1 MKPQTKPSAPHG
13 AYQHRAGVPDKRR
26 RFQRAEGVTRDLTPD
41 DLDLFQLLDQVRL
54 ADSRQ
59 LKLYLAPNGN
69 HRAFLRRLQTLY
81 HAGYL
86 DRPKNQ
92 LGRRFLDNAGARFYV
107 YALAERGARKLLSL
121 EGAGRADVLTTLT
134 RNNERIQARA
144 IDHRIAVTESVLT
157 FAAAADQ
164 LGATLDHYEG
174 EALTAAFPKLPTRV
188 TITDGEHRHKV
199 PLYPDTLFVLT
210 PNNQRSRFFFL
221 EADRG
226 TEPVRAG
233 DWQRTSIRRKLVA
246 YATLYLDAADQAAG
260 ITAFR
265 VLTITTTTDRR
276 DTMRSLA
283 RELHPPKVRGLF
295 LFTTAD
301 QVTLDNPTAALT
313 QPVWYEPR
321 DESAPVALLA

>member
-1 MKPQTKPSAPHG
+1 MNPPPTTHPRG
-13 AYQHRAGVPDKRR
+13 AFQDRGGIPDKRP
-26 RFQRAEGVTRDLTPD
+26 RFTRAAAGDVTRDLTPA

-59 LKLYLAPNGN
+59 LKRYLAPNSN
-69 HRAFLRRLQTLY
+69 PRAFLRRLQTLY

-92 LGRRFLDNAGARFYV
+92 LGRRFLDTGGTRFYV
-107 YALAERGARKLLSL
+107 YALAERGARKLLTVD
-121 EGAGRADVLTTLT
+121 GAGRADVLATLT

-144 IDHRIAVTESVLT
+144 IDHRVAVTECVLT
-157 FAAAADQ
+157 MAAAADQ

-174 EALTAAFPKLPTRV
+174 EALRAAFPKLPARV
-188 TITDGEHRHKV
+188 TITDNEHRHKV

-210 PNNQRSRFFFL
+210 PHNDRPRFYFL

-233 DWQRTSIRRKLVA
+233 DWQRTSIRRKLAA
-246 YATLYLDAADQAAG
+246 YATLYLDEYAEAAG
-260 ITAFR
+260 IQNFR
-265 VLTITTTTDRR
+265 VLTTTTTTDRVA
-276 DTMRSLA
+276 TMRATA
-283 RELHPPKVRGLF
+283 RELTPPKVRGLF

-301 QVTLDNPTAALT
+301 NVTLDNPTAALT
-313 QPVWYEPR
+313 SPVWFEPR
-321 DESAPVALLA
+321 EGDPVALT

>member
-1 MKPQTKPSAPHG
+1 MKNARRG
-13 AYQHRAGVPDKRR
+13 AFQDRAGVPDKRR
-26 RFQRAEGVTRDLTPD
+26 RFTRASAGEVSRDLTPD
-41 DLDLFQLLDQVRL
+41 DFDLFQLLDQVRL

-69 HRAFLRRLQTLY
+69 HRAFLRRLQTLF

-92 LGRRFLDNAGARFYV
+92 LGRRFLENVGARFYV
-107 YALAERGARKLLSL
+107 YALAERGARKLLS
-121 EGAGRADVLTTLT
+121 EDGAGRATVLDSLT
-134 RNNERIQARA
+134 RNNERIQARG

-157 FAAAADQ
+157 FASAADE

-174 EALTAAFPKLPTRV
+174 EALRAAFPKLPPKV
-188 TITDGEHRHKV
+188 TIEDGAHRHKV

-210 PNNQRSRFFFL
+210 PQNERQRFYFL

-226 TEPVRAG
+226 TEPVRTG
-233 DWQRTSIRRKLVA
+233 DWQRTSIRRKLAA
-246 YATLYLDAADQAAG
+246 YATLYLDDYTENAG
-260 ITAFR
+260 INAFR

-276 DTMRSLA
+276 DTMRAVA

-313 QPVWYEPR
+313 EAVWYEPR
-321 DESAPVALLA
+321 DESAPVALL